1 VIFNQVFPPPEIP
14 QATRLIDIAT
24 VASETLD
31 RVRLPCSL
39 SGQNTGACAGDNNN
53 GYRVASS
60 GETHRDDGADVLRV
74 ENLTVQYGA
83 LVALRDV
90 SWSVR
95 PGEILGIIGP
105 NGAGKSSC
113 FAAVTNAVR
122 HQGRIFLDDHDVSA
136 IKTYGL
142 AGRGLRRT
150 FQQNSF
156 FGELTVLQNAV
167 AAIVRDYS
175 TGLATS
181 LLLPWREA
189 ATRRQ
194 AEEQAEHLLEFL
206 GIAASYHGKLPGDI
220 PYGVQRLL
228 SVALAYGTGPR
239 VLLLDEP
246 AAGLSGGDMQ
256 KLADVLVNLRQRQ
269 LALVVIEHHMDL
281 IMSIADRIVMI
292 DQGAMLATGTPAE
305 IQRDEKVREA
315 YLGRDE

>member
-1 VIFNQVFPPPEIP
+1 M
-14 QATRLIDIAT
+14 D
-24 VASETLD
+24 
-31 RVRLPCSL
+31 
-39 SGQNTGACAGDNNN
+39 GQ
-53 GYRVASS
+53 VASS
-60 GETHRDDGADVLRV
+60 GEKQHRDGAEVLRV
-74 ENLTVQYGA
+74 ENLTVRYGA

-113 FAAVTNAVR
+113 FAAVTNAVG
-122 HQGRIFLDDHDVSA
+122 HSGQTFLDGEDVSA
-136 IKTYGL
+136 TKTFDL
-142 AGRGLRRT
+142 ASRGLRRT

-167 AAIVRDYS
+167 AAIAREYS
-175 TGLATS
+175 ASLATS
-181 LLLPWREA
+181 LFLPWREIA
-189 ATRRQ
+189 VRRQ
-194 AEEQAEHLLEFL
+194 AELIAVQLLEFF
-206 GIAASYHGKLPGDI
+206 GVTVQYHDKLPGAV

-228 SVALAYGTGPR
+228 SVALAYGTGSK

-246 AAGLSGGDMQ
+246 AAGLGGSDMQ
-256 KLADVLVNLRQRQ
+256 KLADVLVDLRGRN

-292 DQGAMLATGTPAE
+292 DQGALLATGTPAE
-305 IQRDEKVREA
+305 IQRDPKVREA

>member
-1 VIFNQVFPPPEIP
+1 
-14 QATRLIDIAT
+14 
-24 VASETLD
+24 
-31 RVRLPCSL
+31 L
-39 SGQNTGACAGDNNN
+39 SGQNAGACAGDNKS
-53 GYRVASS
+53 GYRVAGS
-60 GETHRDDGADVLRV
+60 GETHRDDRADVLRV

-122 HQGRIFLDDHDVSA
+122 HRGRIFLGDQDVSA

-156 FGELTVLQNAV
+156 FGELTVLQNEV

-175 TGLATS
+175 SGLAAS
-181 LLLPWREA
+181 LLMPWREA

-194 AEEQAEHLLEFL
+194 AEEKAKHLLEFF
-206 GIAASYHGKLPGDI
+206 GIGAPYHDKLPSDI

-228 SVALAYGTGPR
+228 SVALAYGTGSQ

-292 DQGAMLATGTPAE
+292 DQGVMLATGAPAE

>member
-1 VIFNQVFPPPEIP
+1 MDSP
-14 QATRLIDIAT
+14 L
-24 VASETLD
+24 
-31 RVRLPCSL
+31 
-39 SGQNTGACAGDNNN
+39 
-53 GYRVASS
+53 ASS
-60 GETHRDDGADVLRV
+60 QETPPTEAADVLRV
-74 ENLTVQYGA
+74 EGLTVQYGA

-122 HQGRIFLDDHDVSA
+122 HGGSIFLDNADVSA
-136 IKTYGL
+136 TRTNDL
-142 AGRGLRRT
+142 ASRGLRRT

-156 FGELTVLQNAV
+156 FSELTVLQNAI
-167 AAIVRDYS
+167 AAIVREYS
-175 TGLATS
+175 TTLLTS
-181 LLLPWREA
+181 LFQPWREM
-189 ATRRQ
+189 TMSRQ
-194 AEEQAEHLLEFL
+194 AELVARQLLEFF
-206 GIAASYHGKLPGDI
+206 GVAAQYHDRRPADV

-228 SVALAYGTGPR
+228 SVALAYGTGAK

-246 AAGLSGGDMQ
+246 AAGLGGGDMR
-256 KLADVLVNLRQRQ
+256 KLADMLVDLRKRK

-292 DQGAMLATGTPAE
+292 DQGVMLATGVPAE
-305 IQRDEKVREA
+305 IQRDPRVREA

>member
-1 VIFNQVFPPPEIP
+1 MRRSVQADALDLRAIAMFAAPAKTRSAQHERPEI
-14 QATRLIDIAT
+14 TGWIAAVSKT
-24 VASETLD
+24 DD
-31 RVRLPCSL
+31 RPRD
-39 SGQNTGACAGDNNN
+39 AG
-53 GYRVASS
+53 
-60 GETHRDDGADVLRV
+60 DVLRV
-74 ENLTVQYGA
+74 EGLTVQYGA

-95 PGEILGIIGP
+95 ADEILGIIGP

-122 HQGRIFLDDHDVSA
+122 HRGKVFLDDGDVST
-136 IKTYGL
+136 IKTFDL
-142 AGRGLRRT
+142 AGLGLRRT

-167 AAIVRDYS
+167 AAIFRDFS
-175 TGLATS
+175 TNLMTS
-181 LLLPWREA
+181 LFAPWREITASRNAERA
-189 ATRRQ
+189 AVQ
-194 AEEQAEHLLEFL
+194 LLDFF
-206 GIAASYHGKLPGDI
+206 GIAASYHNRLPGDI

-228 SVALAYGTGPR
+228 SVALAYGTGAKA
-239 VLLLDEP
+239 LLLDEP
-246 AAGLSGGDMQ
+246 AAGLSGADMK
-256 KLADVLVNLRQRQ
+256 KLAEVLINLRKRN

-305 IQRDEKVREA
+305 IQRDEGVREA

>member
-1 VIFNQVFPPPEIP
+1 
-14 QATRLIDIAT
+14 
-24 VASETLD
+24 
-31 RVRLPCSL
+31 
-39 SGQNTGACAGDNNN
+39 
-53 GYRVASS
+53 VASS
-60 GETHRDDGADVLRV
+60 GEIHRDDGDVLRV

-83 LVALRDV
+83 LIALRDV

-122 HQGRIFLDDHDVSA
+122 HQGRIFLRNHDVSA

-142 AGRGLRRT
+142 ADRGLRRT

-167 AAIVRDYS
+167 AAIVRDHS
-175 TGLATS
+175 TGLAAS

-189 ATRRQ
+189 ATRRR
-194 AEEQAEHLLEFL
+194 AEATAKHLLEFF
-206 GIAASYHGKLPGDI
+206 GIAAPYHDKLPGDI

-228 SVALAYGTGPR
+228 SVALAYGNGSR

-292 DQGAMLATGTPAE
+292 DQGVMLATGTPAE

>member
-1 VIFNQVFPPPEIP
+1 MFVAAIRNRSTQK
-14 QATRLIDIAT
+14 RLRQQGG
-24 VASETLD
+24 L
-31 RVRLPCSL
+31 
-39 SGQNTGACAGDNNN
+39 AG
-53 GYRVASS
+53 VASS
-60 GETHRDDGADVLRV
+60 GETLRQTGAEVLRV
-74 ENLTVQYGA
+74 DKLTVRYGA

-95 PGEILGIIGP
+95 SGEILGIIGP

-113 FAAVTNAVR
+113 FAAVTNAVS
-122 HQGRIFLDDHDVSA
+122 HSGQIFLDNADVSLT
-136 IKTYGL
+136 KTFDL
-142 AGRGLRRT
+142 ASRGLRRT

-167 AAIVRDYS
+167 AAIVREYS
-175 TGLATS
+175 ASLTAS
-181 LLLPWREA
+181 LLLPWREI

-194 AEEQAEHLLEFL
+194 AELVASQLLEFV
-206 GIAASYHGKLPGDI
+206 GIAAQYHDKLPGDI

-228 SVALAYGTGPR
+228 SVALAYGTGSK

-246 AAGLSGGDMQ
+246 AAGLGGSDMQ
-256 KLADVLVNLRQRQ
+256 RLADVLVDLRKRN

-292 DQGAMLATGTPAE
+292 DQGVLLATGTPAE
-305 IQRDEKVREA
+305 IQRDPKVREA